1 MCYFTIKPRKWAERI
16 CMQNG
21 YYQVTAA
28 MVTQFEQLN
37 VTANNLA
44 NVNTSGFKRD
54 SLVIGDFERLY
65 QTKRDELEH
74 KNHTQKAAKF
84 FNRSINRVPS
94 VVEQSTDFSAGAI
107 KQTNNKLDFALR
119 GGNLFFAVDTPNGVR
134 LTQQSS
140 FLINE
145 EGVLTTKDGLKLLP
159 KDFQRTQ
166 NREIKI
172 PHDKPISVDDS
183 GNITAGADTFS
194 GIFIGRVENL
204 KEIKKEGE
212 NLYILDDIAQDLRA
226 MDEGNYMQQGYV
238 VMSNVNAVKEMTSLI
253 ETNRL
258 VEMYQKVMTSHMDE
272 LNRDAITKLA
282 TTRA

>member
-1 MCYFTIKPRKWAERI
+1 
-16 CMQNG
+16 MQNG
-21 YYQVTAA
+21 YYQVTGA

-54 SLVIGDFERLY
+54 GLVIGDFERLY

-94 VVEQSTDFSAGAI
+94 IVENSIDFSAGNI
-107 KQTNNKLDFALR
+107 KQTNNKLDFALQ
-119 GGNLFFAVDTPNGVR
+119 GGDLFFAVDTPNGVR

-140 FLINE
+140 FVVNPD
-145 EGVLTTKDGLKLLP
+145 GVLTTKDGLVILP
-159 KDFQRTQ
+159 SDFQTTQ
-166 NREIKI
+166 NREIRI
-172 PHDKPISVDDS
+172 PKDKAISANDKGELFAGDVKDS
-183 GNITAGADTFS
+183 QKVGT
-194 GIFIGRVENL
+194 IFVGRVENL

-212 NLYILDDIAQDLRA
+212 NLYTL
-226 MDEGNYMQQGYV
+226 EGIEGKLTQMTEGSFIKQGYV
-238 VMSNVNAVKEMTSLI
+238 MLSNVNAVKEMTSLI

-282 TTRA
+282 STRA

>member
-1 MCYFTIKPRKWAERI
+1 
-16 CMQNG
+16 MQNG

-37 VTANNLA
+37 ITANNLA

-54 SLVIGDFERLY
+54 AVVIGDFERLY

-74 KNHTQKAAKF
+74 KNHTQEAAKF
-84 FNRSINRVPS
+84 FNRSINRVPNI
-94 VVEQSTDFSAGAI
+94 VENVTDFSAGVV
-107 KQTNNKLDFALR
+107 KQTGNGLDFALR
-119 GGNLFFAVDTPNGVR
+119 GGDLFFAVETPNGVR

-140 FLINE
+140 FVVNS
-145 EGVLTTKDGLKLLP
+145 EGILTTKDGLKLLP
-159 KDFQRTQ
+159 KDFQQTE

-172 PHDKPISVDDS
+172 PTDKPITVDDS
-183 GNITAGADTFS
+183 GHIKAGTDDLGA
-194 GIFIGRVENL
+194 IFIGRVKEL
-204 KEIKKEGE
+204 KEVKKEGE
-212 NLYILDDIAQDLRA
+212 NLYTLEDMDKNLVA
-226 MDEGNYMQQGYV
+226 MDKGNFVQQGYV
-238 VMSNVNAVKEMTSLI
+238 VMSNVNAIKEMTSLI

>member
-1 MCYFTIKPRKWAERI
+1 
-16 CMQNG
+16 MQNG
-21 YYQVTAA
+21 YYQVTGA

-54 SLVIGDFERLY
+54 GLVIGDFERLY
-65 QTKRDELEH
+65 QNERDELEH
-74 KNHTQKAAKF
+74 KNHTEKAAKF

-94 VVEQSTDFSAGAI
+94 IVENSIDFSAGSI
-107 KQTNNKLDFALR
+107 KQTNNKLDFALQ
-119 GGNLFFAVDTPNGVR
+119 GGDLFFAVDTPSGVR

-140 FLINE
+140 FVVNSD
-145 EGVLTTKDGLKLLP
+145 GVLTTKDGLVILP
-159 KDFQRTQ
+159 SDFQTTQ
-166 NREIKI
+166 NREIRI
-172 PHDKPISVDDS
+172 PKDKGISANDK
-183 GNITAGADTFS
+183 GELFAGDVKGSEKVGTLFV
-194 GIFIGRVENL
+194 GRVENL
-204 KEIKKEGE
+204 KEVKKEGE
-212 NLYILDDIAQDLRA
+212 NLYTLED
-226 MDEGNYMQQGYV
+226 MDGKLQKMEDGNFVKQGYV
-238 VMSNVNAVKEMTSLI
+238 MLSNVNAVKEMTSLI

>member
-1 MCYFTIKPRKWAERI
+1 
-16 CMQNG
+16 MQNG
-21 YYQVTAA
+21 YYQVTGA

-54 SLVIGDFERLY
+54 GLVIGDFERLY

-74 KNHTQKAAKF
+74 KNHTEKGAKF

-94 VVEQSTDFSAGAI
+94 IVENSIDFSAGSI
-107 KQTNNKLDFALR
+107 KQTNNKLDFALQ
-119 GGNLFFAVDTPNGVR
+119 GGDLFFAVDTPNGVR

-140 FLINE
+140 FLVNPD
-145 EGVLTTKDGLKLLP
+145 GVLTTKDGLVVLP
-159 KDFQRTQ
+159 SDFQTTQ
-166 NREIKI
+166 NREIRI
-172 PHDKPISVDDS
+172 PKGKTLSANDK
-183 GNITAGADTFS
+183 GELFAGDVKTHEQIGS
-194 GIFIGRVENL
+194 LFIGKVENL
-204 KEIKKEGE
+204 KEVKKEGE
-212 NLYILDDIAQDLRA
+212 NLYTLERMQDTLTP
-226 MDEGNYMQQGYV
+226 MKEGSLVKQGYIM
-238 VMSNVNAVKEMTSLI
+238 MSNVNAVKEMTSLI

>member
-1 MCYFTIKPRKWAERI
+1 
-16 CMQNG
+16 MQNG
-21 YYQVTAA
+21 YYQVTGA

-65 QTKRDELEH
+65 QTKRDELAH
-74 KNHTQKAAKF
+74 QNHTKEAAKF

-94 VVEQSTDFSAGAI
+94 IVENVTDFSAGVQ
-107 KQTNNKLDFALR
+107 KQTGNKLDFALR
-119 GGNLFFAVDTPNGVR
+119 GGDLFFAVDTPNGAR

-140 FLINE
+140 FLVNS
-145 EGVLTTKDGLKLLP
+145 EGILTTKDGLKVLP
-159 KDFQRTQ
+159 SNFQSTE

-172 PHDKPISVDDS
+172 PKDMPISVDHS
-183 GNITAGADTFS
+183 GHIKAGTEELGAL
-194 GIFIGRVENL
+194 FIGRVKEL
-204 KEIKKEGE
+204 KEVKKEGE
-212 NLYILDDIAQDLRA
+212 NLYSLENMDTNLTVLDK
-226 MDEGNYMQQGYV
+226 GNLMQQGYV